1 MYDGQSRWPPR
12 PNLPRRRSSIAGR
25 YAPGVGRE
33 APIAAGRRA
42 VTALF
47 ADVAG
52 STQLGAELDPE
63 DVVEVVGGAVRHFC
77 EIVEQYGGTV
87 KDLAG
92 DGILA
97 LFGTPNAHPHTEG
110 IDRGPPGE
118 GSGVMH
124 RDPLDL

>member
-1 MYDGQSRWPPR
+1 MANSLGGH
-12 PNLPRRRSSIAGR
+12 PRRNLRFAPRQRRG
-25 YAPGVGRE
+25 YAPHVGEGE
-33 APIAAGRRA
+33 AIVRGRRV

-52 STQLGAELDPE
+52 STQLATQLDPE
-63 DVVEVVGGAVRHFC
+63 DVVEIVGGAVRDFC
-77 EIVEQYGGTV
+77 EVVEQYGGTV

-97 LFGTPNAHPHTEG
+97 LFGAPNAHPHTEG

>member
-1 MYDGQSRWPPR
+1 M
-12 PNLPRRRSSIAGR
+12 
-25 YAPGVGRE
+25 GRE